1 LLTGSPL
8 PANEASIGANRAIGA
23 TLQGWRGWRNRGAT
37 GIADR
42 LIAGDLGHRPDPP
55 VELTAARRA

>member
-1 LLTGSPL
+1 LARL
-8 PANEASIGANRAIGA
+8 
-23 TLQGWRGWRNRGAT
+23 GAT

>member
-1 LLTGSPL
+1 LARL
-8 PANEASIGANRAIGA
+8 
-23 TLQGWRGWRNRGAT
+23 GAT

-55 VELTAARRA
+55 SDLGDLGRLIAEVLAILSACTAARYSVTR